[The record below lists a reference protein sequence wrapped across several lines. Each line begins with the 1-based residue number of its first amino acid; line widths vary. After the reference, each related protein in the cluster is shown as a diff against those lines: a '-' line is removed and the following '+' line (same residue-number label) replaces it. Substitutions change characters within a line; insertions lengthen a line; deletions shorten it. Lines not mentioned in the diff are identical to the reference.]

1 MSGFDFEQ
9 LYYLA
14 IQNAP
19 KKRKS
24 DTNWVHVSR
33 LGPGSTM
40 ARQICEYFGVDPEGT
55 VFRKVEKMEV

>member
-33 LGPGSTM
+33 LGPGSTK
-40 ARQICEYFGVDPEGT
+40 ARQICEYFGVDPDGT
-55 VFRKVEKMEV
+55 VFTKVGKMEV

>member
-14 IQNAP
+14 IQNAT

-33 LGPGSTM
+33 LGPGSTK
-40 ARQICEYFGVDPEGT
+40 ARQICDYFGVDPDGT

>member
-33 LGPGSTM
+33 LGPGSTK
-40 ARQICEYFGVDPEGT
+40 ARLICEYFGVDPEGT
-55 VFRKVEKMEV
+55 IFRKAEKMEV